1 MSLFTEKYVVLI
13 PCVVGSRVGGLIP
26 CVWGFLFERDPVS
39 KHQAVQITL
48 SVSCLCTEV
57 AVVEVPRFAACT
69 LNCYTLP
76 SRTKRNDWDCKERV
90 GNQLAFVWC
99 FYKHFVCQLQ
109 KHSRNDVPAALMEDW
124 QNVMIRLLLRY
135 IKLSHLWDINNYLC
149 IFFTA
154 LCQWFVCQ
162 LLLISHFHGS
172 TLSTYLIMELIS
184 KFVSSYFITLN
195 IFNYAFKGCGWSNL
209 HFWHSWW

>member
-26 CVWGFLFERDPVS
+26 RVWGFLFERDPVS

-57 AVVEVPRFAACT
+57 AVVEVPRFAAST
-69 LNCYTLP
+69 LNCCTLP

-99 FYKHFVCQLQ
+99 FYKLFVCQLQ
-109 KHSRNDVPAALMEDW
+109 KHSWNDVPAALMEGW

-149 IFFTA
+149 ILFTYSSTPA
-154 LCQWFVCQ
+154 DFPFPWQHPQ
-162 LLLISHFHGS
+162 HISNHGVNQQG
-172 TLSTYLIMELIS
+172 LSAVIL
-184 KFVSSYFITLN
+184 
-195 IFNYAFKGCGWSNL
+195 
-209 HFWHSWW
+209 